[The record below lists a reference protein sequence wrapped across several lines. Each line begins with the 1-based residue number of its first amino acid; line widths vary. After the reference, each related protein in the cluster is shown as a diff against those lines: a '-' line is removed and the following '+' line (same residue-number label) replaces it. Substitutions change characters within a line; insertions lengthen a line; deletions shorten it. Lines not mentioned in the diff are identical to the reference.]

1 MTTDILRDP
10 LKEIPDRW
18 VVRPDYMSLPPEPP
32 AHLVEELVT
41 VIEVA
46 GDYPTAE
53 QMKAMQRLARAI
65 KEETCHS

>member
-1 MTTDILRDP
+1 MTPDILRDP

-18 VVRPDYMSLPPEPP
+18 VVRPDYMTVPPEPP

-46 GDYPTAE
+46 GDCPTAG

-65 KEETCHS
+65 REESRH